1 MAKLKLILAMV
12 IFGTIGLFVRQ
23 IPLSSTMIAMV
34 RGAVGAVFL
43 LIMSGISRQPVS
55 GESVKKNLLVLI
67 LSGSAIGINWILLF
81 EAYRYTT
88 VATATLCYY
97 LAPVIVTL
105 LSPIVL
111 KEKLT
116 GRKVVCAAAA
126 LLGMV
131 MVSGVLTSGPVVP
144 GSSGEAVGPGSPGAA
159 GNFTGILFGI
169 GAAAF
174 YAAVILLNKF
184 LKDIDSK
191 DSTVVQLAA
200 AALVLLPYLL
210 GTESVSL
217 AGMPGQALV
226 LLLVVGILH
235 TGIAYRMYFSAVA
248 DLSGQTIAIF
258 SYMDPVVAILL
269 SALVLG
275 EHMDGWSVMGAALIL
290 GSTFYSEWKGRQDGK

>member
-1 MAKLKLILAMV
+1 MAKLKMILAMV

-55 GESVKKNLLVLI
+55 GESVKKNMLVLI
-67 LSGSAIGINWILLF
+67 LSGAAIGINWILLF

-116 GRKVVCAAAA
+116 GRKVFCAAVA

-131 MVSGVLTSGPVVP
+131 MVSGVLKSGPA
-144 GSSGEAVGPGSPGAA
+144 GT

-174 YAAVILLNKF
+174 YAAVILFNKF

-191 DSTVVQLAA
+191 DSTVVQLAT

-235 TGIAYRMYFSAVA
+235 TGIAYRLYFSAVA

-258 SYMDPVVAILL
+258 SYMDPVVAIFL

-275 EHMDGWSVMGAALIL
+275 EHMDGWSAVGAVLIL
-290 GSTFYSEWKGRQDGK
+290 GSTFYSEWKGKQDGK

>member
-1 MAKLKLILAMV
+1 MAKLKMILAMV

-34 RGAVGAVFL
+34 RGAVGAIFL
-43 LIMSGISRQPVS
+43 LIISGISRQPVS
-55 GESVKKNLLVLI
+55 GESVKKNLLVLV
-67 LSGSAIGINWILLF
+67 LSGAAIGINWILLF

-105 LSPIVL
+105 LSPLVL
-111 KEKLT
+111 GERLT

-131 MVSGVLTSGPVVP
+131 MVSGVLKSGPV
-144 GSSGEAVGPGSPGAA
+144 GT

-169 GAAAF
+169 GAAVF

-184 LKDIDSK
+184 LKGIDSK
-191 DSTVVQLAA
+191 DSTIIQLAT

-210 GTESVSL
+210 GTESVSF
-217 AGMPGQALV
+217 AGIPGTALV

-235 TGIAYRMYFSAVA
+235 TGIAYRLYFSAVA
-248 DLSGQTIAIF
+248 DLKGQTIAIF
-258 SYMDPVVAILL
+258 SYMDPVVAIFL

-275 EHMDGWSVMGAALIL
+275 EHMDSWSVMGAVLIL
-290 GSTFYSEWKGRQDGK
+290 GSTFYSEWKGRRDGE

>member
-1 MAKLKLILAMV
+1 MAKLKMILAMV

-55 GESVKKNLLVLI
+55 GESVKKNMLVLI
-67 LSGSAIGINWILLF
+67 LSGAAIGINWILLF

-116 GRKVVCAAAA
+116 GRKVFCAAVA

-131 MVSGVLTSGPVVP
+131 MVSGVLKSGPA
-144 GSSGEAVGPGSPGAA
+144 GT

-191 DSTVVQLAA
+191 DSTVVQLAT

-235 TGIAYRMYFSAVA
+235 TGIAYRLYFSAVA

-258 SYMDPVVAILL
+258 SYMDPVVAIFL

-275 EHMDGWSVMGAALIL
+275 EHMDGWSAVGAVLIL
-290 GSTFYSEWKGRQDGK
+290 GSTFYSEWKGKQDGK

>member
-1 MAKLKLILAMV
+1 MAKLKMILAMV

-55 GESVKKNLLVLI
+55 GESVKKNMLVLI
-67 LSGSAIGINWILLF
+67 FSGAAIGINWILLF

-105 LSPIVL
+105 FSPIVL

-116 GRKVVCAAAA
+116 GRKVFCADVA

-131 MVSGVLTSGPVVP
+131 MVSGVLKSGLVIP
-144 GSSGEAVGPGSPGAA
+144 GSSGGAVGPGSPEAA

-169 GAAAF
+169 GAAVF

-184 LKDIDSK
+184 LKGIDSK
-191 DSTVVQLAA
+191 DSTIIQLAT

-210 GTESVSL
+210 GTESVSF
-217 AGMPGQALV
+217 AGIPGTALV

-235 TGIAYRMYFSAVA
+235 TGIAYRLYFSAVA
-248 DLSGQTIAIF
+248 DLKGQTIAIF
-258 SYMDPVVAILL
+258 SYMDPVVAIFL

-275 EHMDGWSVMGAALIL
+275 EHMDSWSVMGAVLIL
-290 GSTFYSEWKGRQDGK
+290 GSTFYSEWKGRRDGE

>member
-1 MAKLKLILAMV
+1 MAKLKMILAMV

-55 GESVKKNLLVLI
+55 GESVKKNMLVLI
-67 LSGSAIGINWILLF
+67 LSGAAIGINWILLF

-116 GRKVVCAAAA
+116 GRKVFCAAVA

-131 MVSGVLTSGPVVP
+131 MVSGVLKSGPA
-144 GSSGEAVGPGSPGAA
+144 GT

-191 DSTVVQLAA
+191 DSTVVQLAT

-235 TGIAYRMYFSAVA
+235 TGIAYRLYFSAVA

-258 SYMDPVVAILL
+258 SYMDPVVAIFL

-275 EHMDGWSVMGAALIL
+275 EHMDGWSAVGAVLVL
-290 GSTFYSEWKGRQDGK
+290 GSTFYSEWKGKQDGK